1 MTYADR
7 LNHWAVVRLLPNLQ
21 RVTIARFHK
30 RSDADG
36 YAQALRRLIPDATFI
51 VLFDLGDRGS

>member
-1 MTYADR
+1 MTYANR

-36 YAQALRRLIPDATFI
+36 YVQALRRLIPDATFI
-51 VLFDLGDRGS
+51 VVFDLGDREI